1 MIRPKTFKQIK
12 FYLELSVKD
21 KKIADIAYKTLTSQ
35 NASRATT
42 SHNASRPEQNLPA
55 DGIASATFLDS
66 PNQLR
71 PMPPATRA
79 AIFKKLAK
87 KAVQEQAYNRRF
99 ETGSEDGL
107 RTSTVYSRVRDQS
120 LDSLENSIEI
130 RKESHLRTKS
140 SVMEY
145 MTQNQY
151 SKSKN
156 KTEFNKD
163 L

>member
-1 MIRPKTFKQIK
+1 
-12 FYLELSVKD
+12 
-21 KKIADIAYKTLTSQ
+21 
-35 NASRATT
+35 
-42 SHNASRPEQNLPA
+42 
-55 DGIASATFLDS
+55 
-66 PNQLR
+66 
-71 PMPPATRA
+71 MPPATRA

-120 LDSLENSIEI
+120 LDSLENSLEI

-145 MTQNQY
+145 MNQNQH
-151 SKSKN
+151 SKSKA

-163 L
+163 LQNHYDHDPFKGKQVKALRKPADNHLEGVEGDISMETDTKL

>member
-35 NASRATT
+35 NVSRATT
-42 SHNASRPEQNLPA
+42 SHNANRGEQNLPA
-55 DGIASATFLDS
+55 EGITSATFLDS
-66 PNQLR
+66 PSQLK

-120 LDSLENSIEI
+120 LDSLENSLEI

-145 MTQNQY
+145 MNQN
-151 SKSKN
+151 
-156 KTEFNKD
+156 
-163 L
+163 